1 MLIYVQELEQIGG
14 DVMPFDYRK
23 LRGKIKEVCNT
34 QANFA
39 TAIGLGRTALNQ
51 RLNNILDFSQSEMEK
66 SAAVLGFQKEDI
78 PVYFFTP
85 EVQKHE
91 QIDATQ

>member
-1 MLIYVQELEQIGG
+1 MA
-14 DVMPFDYRK
+14 FDYRK

-39 TAIGLGRTALNQ
+39 AAIGLGRTSLNQ
-51 RLNNILDFSQSEMEK
+51 RLNNILEFSQSEMEK
-66 SAAVLGFQKEDI
+66 SAEVLGFRKEEI
-78 PVYFFTP
+78 PTYFFVA

-91 QIDATQ
+91 LIEQHTQEGAVEAEQDSA

>member
-1 MLIYVQELEQIGG
+1 MMG
-14 DVMPFDYRK
+14 FDYRK

-39 TAIGLGRTALNQ
+39 AAIGLGRTSLNQ

-66 SAAVLGFQKEDI
+66 TAEVLGFRKEDI
-78 PVYFFTP
+78 PTYFLSRKFRNTNYP
-85 EVQKHE
+85 PKVQTMPRPGRTARE
-91 QIDATQ
+91 GR

>member
-1 MLIYVQELEQIGG
+1 MG
-14 DVMPFDYRK
+14 FDYRK

-39 TAIGLGRTALNQ
+39 AAIGLGRTSLNQ

-66 SAAVLGFQKEDI
+66 AAEILGFRKEDI
-78 PVYFFTP
+78 PTYFFVP
-85 EVQKHE
+85 DVQKRELSVKSAAEAEAEAEAE
-91 QIDATQ
+91 QDSA

>member
-1 MLIYVQELEQIGG
+1 MMG
-14 DVMPFDYRK
+14 FDYRK

-39 TAIGLGRTALNQ
+39 AAIGLGRTSLNQ

-66 SAAVLGFQKEDI
+66 TAEVLGFRKEDI
-78 PVYFFTP
+78 PTYFFVP

-91 QIDATQ
+91 PSTKSTVDAEARQDSA